1 MAPATG
7 FGDRSPFRET
17 FDFTSTSR
25 GWHWTIESLVANSAS
40 PNLVIR
46 TAMGRL
52 LPFARFGF
60 LTILIVIQ
68 CLGPLLHA
76 HMGTPHQTGFH
87 LDIPMPGLFRIV
99 LDERKAQAGA
109 DAAAPAA
116 SAAQAVPHAD
126 DEPFSIDVEKGLS
139 HAGPGL
145 DVDPSMIEAL
155 LALCA
160 VLLVLAAWV
169 AWPLVRAAIPHR
181 LRWRGGSSHPPPA
194 HAPPLYS

>member
-1 MAPATG
+1 
-7 FGDRSPFRET
+7 
-17 FDFTSTSR
+17 
-25 GWHWTIESLVANSAS
+25 
-40 PNLVIR
+40 
-46 TAMGRL
+46 MGRL
-52 LPFARFGF
+52 VPFTRFGF

-87 LDIPMPGLFRIV
+87 LDIPMPGLFKVV
-99 LDERKAQAGA
+99 LDERKAQAIA
-109 DAAAPAA
+109 
-116 SAAQAVPHAD
+116 AVPHAD

-160 VLLVLAAWV
+160 VLLVLATWV
-169 AWPLVRAAIPHR
+169 AWPLVRAATPHR